1 MEKQETI
8 RRLFTSEPY
17 VKSEYQYHRITNK
30 GNVDEQ
36 QLHENWTSYLEEYQV
51 ISTKYTNTLFN
62 NILYTFIF
70 ICIAWSST
78 NFCFS
83 VLHRKGISIYTLSG
97 TGAIWS
103 YGTEGNNNDT
113 FVCIKLLFKMAFS
126 KRKIWNWFSVLFV
139 SNSELVFLPWHW
151 AGRIFLDYK

>member
-51 ISTKYTNTLFN
+51 ISPKYTNIIYSTIFFCTNYHMHIIIFN
-62 NILYTFIF
+62 NFFY
-70 ICIAWSST
+70 
-78 NFCFS
+78 S
-83 VLHRKGISIYTLSG
+83 VFHRKGVSIYTPSG
-97 TGAIWS
+97 TRTIRS
-103 YGTEGNNNDT
+103 YGTKGNYNDK
-113 FVCIKLLFKMAFS
+113 FICIKLLFKMAF
-126 KRKIWNWFSVLFV
+126 RKPI
-139 SNSELVFLPWHW
+139 NSEYLV
-151 AGRIFLDYK
+151 

>member
-51 ISTKYTNTLFN
+51 ISTKYTSTLFN
-62 NILYTFIF
+62 NIFALII
-70 ICIAWSST
+70 ICIAGSST
-78 NFCFS
+78 IFCFS
-83 VLHRKGISIYTLSG
+83 VFHRKGVSIYTPSG
-97 TGAIWS
+97 TRTIWS
-103 YGTEGNNNDT
+103 YGTEGNYNDK
-113 FVCIKLLFKMAFS
+113 FFCIKLLLKMAF
-126 KRKIWNWFSVLFV
+126 
-139 SNSELVFLPWHW
+139 
-151 AGRIFLDYK
+151 

>member
-51 ISTKYTNTLFN
+51 ISTKYTSTLFN
-62 NILYTFIF
+62 NIFALII
-70 ICIAWSST
+70 ICIAGSST
-78 NFCFS
+78 IFCFS
-83 VLHRKGISIYTLSG
+83 VFHRKGVSIYTPSG
-97 TGAIWS
+97 TRTIWS
-103 YGTEGNNNDT
+103 YGTEGNYNDM
-113 FVCIKLLFKMAFS
+113 FSCIKIVV
-126 KRKIWNWFSVLFV
+126 RK
-139 SNSELVFLPWHW
+139 P
-151 AGRIFLDYK
+151 